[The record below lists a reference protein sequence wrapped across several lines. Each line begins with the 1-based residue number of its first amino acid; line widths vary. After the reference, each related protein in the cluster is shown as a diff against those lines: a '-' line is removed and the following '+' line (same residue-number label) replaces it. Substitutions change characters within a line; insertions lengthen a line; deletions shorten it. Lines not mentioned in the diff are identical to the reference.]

1 MQLIVNDLTKVY
13 GTSTPLTAT
22 LLNDDDSPVSGVG
35 VTFTING
42 VSYTRT
48 TDSNGV
54 ARLNINLP
62 IGVYQCT
69 VQCVPLSK
77 TVTVWVRDKYGV
89 SLIVNPL
96 TKTYGVA
103 GALKCTLYGE
113 RAEVLAGRR
122 IQYTIN
128 GVTYN
133 RTTDNDGQA
142 SLAINLRPGTY
153 PCTVRFVG
161 DDEHGSSSTT
171 VDVTVKADTF
181 IDGTDVDKKYSDAG
195 FFQCAVYD
203 QWERL
208 NPVTVSLSVNGVT
221 YNRSSDKDGL
231 IRLNIRLPPG
241 EYALTVRFNGDA
253 KHNGSTLT
261 KIVRVREDVEGLTV
275 KVPGG
280 YTIPSNNQGFIESK
294 IYSTTFKYDVNKKNN
309 WVYETPNW
317 DTIIGLNHVDNIRF
331 TTYEITETDG
341 RVKTAKFTTD
351 TYLDLTLGRV
361 WVYITS
367 PYHENFGGRI
377 LKVDYDKSTGL
388 YTYQCQDGRRQYISK
403 RRFTM
408 NNGIIYDALE
418 LALIT
423 PSMYKKGGATF
434 PIPKEL
440 REKHAKSL
448 SGLHPIGDYDKLKL
462 SPVLKGDNPFKQRV
476 TGLSYDSI
484 IDVITNL
491 AKNGQYPID
500 VWFDPSGICH
510 IDPIDLDKWL
520 KQGIRLVHSDL
531 ISYKYGF
538 DTTNIITG
546 VTLKSKDEENASGY
560 YDEFAELTYF
570 FGVNFG
576 SVDPVTTTTSS
587 TGGTSSS
594 SDTSSTSTST
604 SGTAT
609 GNGVVI
615 NPKTGCRDNSG
626 ANIPKNMPIVISI
639 DNIGTY
645 SQDMQ
650 FMRNVK
656 SALQGHGYTNVTI
669 SGVGPGYHNKDVE
682 RASPNTCCLTI
693 FGGYCA
699 CTFSD
704 YWGYLKSKI
713 KSGVKIVAGFTNM
726 PNYHANKPSSIN
738 PNGTHLDKIT
748 WLPKP
753 WDMSCGI
760 SGLSNPGQKIL
771 NAGVNW
777 VYGDTAQE
785 LADNLAKG
793 NSGGSATTTTT
804 TSTGSGSSNTTTVT
818 DSVATYNKALE
829 AMSQSVRDLLSF
841 EIELP
846 LNNPVFKNLHTNQ
859 MLWTELPKEFK
870 LTNLEKIFKI
880 LPSYKVNRGVPYQ
893 ENRWYVEK
901 LVIKHDGKG
910 PIAKITLNPFP
921 SSYSVYSNAVKSY
934 AEAYDQAFKQNT
946 TTENATTTTSTTGT
960 GQARLGRDSTDTNS
974 MRAMSGGY
982 RGNAGDNKNFDA
994 AAKKGYAQQGRK
1006 YYDWARQYSTPL
1018 ALAKALVSRFH
1029 YVGYSGNHHANAE
1042 VTHNNGGTI
1051 NCNCYDAC
1059 RLVKCCFDAA
1069 DFDCVVITGTIY
1081 KGGHGWNAVKHN
1093 GRWYSFDLCYPVT
1106 GKEWQGTNSLRL
1118 CKEW

>member
-22 LLNDDDSPVSGVG
+22 LLNDDETPVSGVG
-35 VTFTING
+35 VTFTINS

-89 SLIVNPL
+89 SLIVHPL

-128 GVTYN
+128 GVSYN

-221 YNRSSDKDGL
+221 YNRSSDKEGL
-231 IRLNIRLPPG
+231 VRLNIRLPPG
-241 EYALTVRFNGDA
+241 EYALTVRFSGDA

-275 KVPGG
+275 KAPGG

-294 IYSTTFKYDVNKKNN
+294 IYTVPWEYELNKKNN
-309 WVYETPNW
+309 RVHETPDW
-317 DTIIGLNHVDNIRF
+317 EAIITGNYNLNDVRF
-331 TTYEITETDG
+331 TSYEITETDG
-341 RVKTAKFTTD
+341 RVKTAKFTTPL
-351 TYLDLTLGRV
+351 YMDLTIGRF

-377 LKVDYDKSTGL
+377 LNVNYDKSTGL

-403 RRFTM
+403 RRMMGAGENTTV
-408 NNGIIYDALE
+408 YE
-418 LALIT
+418 LLQLLLMSAVW
-423 PSMYKKGGATF
+423 YKKGN
-434 PIPKEL
+434 PS
-440 REKHAKSL
+440 KSNLVENSKKYARLL
-448 SGLHPIGDYDKLKL
+448 SGLHPIGDYDNLKL
-462 SPVLKGDNPFKQRV
+462 SPVLKGDNPFKQKV
-476 TGLSYDSI
+476 GQYLAYDSI
-484 IDVITNL
+484 IDQITNL

-500 VWFDPSGICH
+500 VWFDPSAVCH

-520 KQGIRLVHSDL
+520 KQGIRLTHSDL
-531 ISYKYGF
+531 IGYKYGF

-576 SVDPVTTTTSS
+576 SVDPVTTTSS

-594 SDTSSTSTST
+594 SDTSSTSNTNT
-604 SGTAT
+604 VASGLMSGKKTFAV
-609 GNGVVI
+609 GQDSGVVPHYRLTLI
-615 NPKTGCRDNSG
+615 NKLRAAGHT
-626 ANIPKNMPIVISI
+626 VI
-639 DNIGTY
+639 D
-645 SQDMQ
+645 
-650 FMRNVK
+650 
-656 SALQGHGYTNVTI
+656 L
-669 SGVGPGYHNKDVE
+669 GVGPNKNQSFGQSS
-682 RASPNTCCLTI
+682 RAKGVIDIFVCNGICCGTHH
-693 FGGYCA
+693 
-699 CTFSD
+699 D
-704 YWGYLKSKI
+704 YMLGM
-713 KSGVKIVAGFTNM
+713 KSGNYKYSHVIFTWVRGDIEMSRKQAYAWDWYYGDIGLDKSITRHEFFVRYKDKMSYVNLWPDGNGSFPLSTSDWEKQCDAIVAGKFNNNGGGVVSSSSSSSNTN
-726 PNYHANKPSSIN
+726 
-738 PNGTHLDKIT
+738 
-748 WLPKP
+748 
-753 WDMSCGI
+753 
-760 SGLSNPGQKIL
+760 
-771 NAGVNW
+771 
-777 VYGDTAQE
+777 
-785 LADNLAKG
+785 
-793 NSGGSATTTTT
+793 
-804 TSTGSGSSNTTTVT
+804 SNTTTTVVDT
-818 DSVATYNKALE
+818 VATYNKALE
-829 AMSQSVRDLLSF
+829 AVSQSVRDLLSF

-846 LNNPVFKNLHTNQ
+846 LNNPVFKNLHTNM

-901 LVIKHDGKG
+901 IVIKHDGKG
-910 PIAKITLNPFP
+910 PIAKITVNPFP

-946 TTENATTTTSTTGT
+946 TTENATTTTSTGT
-960 GQARLGRDSTDTNS
+960 GQARLGRDSVDTGS
-974 MRAMSGGY
+974 MAAMRGGY
-982 RGNAGDNKNFDA
+982 RGNAGDNKNFDNA
-994 AAKKGYAQQGRK
+994 AQKGYAQQGRK
-1006 YYDWARQYSTPL
+1006 YYDWARQYSTPI
-1018 ALAKALVSRFH
+1018 ALAKALANRFH
-1029 YVGYSGNHHANAE
+1029 YVSYSNHHHSNAE
-1042 VTHNNGGTI
+1042 QTHNGGGGI
-1051 NCNCYDAC
+1051 YSNCWDAA
-1059 RLVKCCFDAA
+1059 RYVKCCFDSCG
-1069 DFDCVVITGTIY
+1069 FDCVVITGTIY
-1081 KGGHGWNAVKHN
+1081 GYGHGWNAVKHN
-1093 GRWYSFDLCYPVT
+1093 GRWYSFDLCFPVT
-1106 GKEWQGTNSLRL
+1106 GKEWPGTNSLRL
-1118 CKEW
+1118 CNEW

>member
-13 GTSTPLTAT
+13 GTSPALRAR
-22 LLNDDDSPVSGVG
+22 LLNDDNIPQTGVSVS
-35 VTFTING
+35 FTINN
-42 VSYTRT
+42 VSYTRV
-48 TDSNGV
+48 TDSDGY
-54 ARLNINLP
+54 ASLNINLP
-62 IGVYQCT
+62 IGVYSCI
-69 VQCVPLSK
+69 VECIPLSK
-77 TVTVWVRDKYGV
+77 KVTVTVRDRYGV
-89 SLIVNPL
+89 SLLVNPL

-103 GALKCTLYGE
+103 GALKATLYGE
-113 RAEVLAGRR
+113 GAKVLANRT
-122 IQYTIN
+122 IQYKIN
-128 GVTYN
+128 GVVYN
-133 RTTDNDGQA
+133 RVTNNDGTA
-142 SLAINLRPGTY
+142 SLNINLRPGTY
-153 PCTVRFVG
+153 PCEVKFLGDAEYGASTQTVN
-161 DDEHGSSSTT
+161 
-171 VDVTVKADTF
+171 VTVKADTF
-181 IDGTDVDKKYSDAG
+181 IDGIDVDKKYSDAG

-208 NPVTVSLSVNGVT
+208 NPVTVDLTVNGVRYT
-221 YNRSSDKDGL
+221 RTSGNDGL
-231 IRLNIRLPPG
+231 VKLNIRLPVG
-241 EYALTVRFNGDA
+241 EYPITVRFNGDA
-253 KHNGSTLT
+253 KHNGSSLT
-261 KIVRVREDVEGLTV
+261 KLVRVREDVEGLTV
-275 KVPGG
+275 KASGG
-280 YTIPSNNQGFIESK
+280 YTIPGSNQGRIESK
-294 IYSTTFKYDVNKKNN
+294 IYTMYWSYEDNKKSD
-309 WVYETPNW
+309 WVYDTPNW
-317 DTIIGLNHVDNIRF
+317 DKELSLHPDYSISF
-331 TTYEITETDG
+331 TNYEITETDG
-341 RVKTAKFTTD
+341 RVKTAKFTTSG
-351 TYLDLTLGRV
+351 YIDLTYGRA

-403 RRFTM
+403 RRMMGAGENTTV
-408 NNGIIYDALE
+408 YE
-418 LALIT
+418 LLQLLLMSAAW
-423 PSMYKKGGATF
+423 YKKGN
-434 PIPKEL
+434 PSKSNLVENS
-440 REKHAKSL
+440 KKYAKLL
-448 SGLHPIGDYDKLKL
+448 SGLHPIGDYDNLKL
-462 SPVLKGDNPFKQRV
+462 SPILKGGNPFKQKV
-476 TGLSYDSI
+476 GQYLAYDST
-484 IDVITNL
+484 IDQITNL

-546 VTLKSKDEENASGY
+546 VTLKSKDDENASGY
-560 YDEFAELTYF
+560 YDEWYELTYL
-570 FGVNFG
+570 FGANFG
-576 SVDPVTTTTSS
+576 SVDPVTTSTGTTS
-587 TGGTSSS
+587 TSNS
-594 SDTSSTSTST
+594 SSTSTS

-726 PNYHANKPSSIN
+726 PNYHANKPSSTN

-760 SGLSNPGQKIL
+760 SGISNPGQRIL

-793 NSGGSATTTTT
+793 NSGGSSTTTT
-804 TSTGSGSSNTTTVT
+804 TSTGSGSSNTTTTTTVT

-846 LNNPVFKNLHTNQ
+846 LNNPIFKNLHTNQ

-901 LVIKHDGKG
+901 VVIKHDGKG
-910 PIAKITLNPFP
+910 PIAKITVNPFP
-921 SSYSVYSNAVKSY
+921 SSYSVYSNAVKGY

-946 TTENATTTTSTTGT
+946 TNNNTTTSTSTPSDGTLAKSTGNT
-960 GQARLGRDSTDTNS
+960 QLDNLIKGWISGKTTDLDKAIAIHNGLKSYGVKYSYYPNFPKSNGSISVAFQKAHAGLNCGDTSVLTVGS
-974 MRAMSGGY
+974 MRA
-982 RGNAGDNKNFDA
+982 AGLESYIGFRCDHEHFFTVIVIN
-994 AAKKGYAQQGRK
+994 GTK
-1006 YYDWARQYSTPL
+1006 YYSDLTANSGQYSQRAWNSTWQQ
-1018 ALAKALVSRFH
+1018 
-1029 YVGYSGNHHANAE
+1029 N
-1042 VTHNNGGTI
+1042 
-1051 NCNCYDAC
+1051 
-1059 RLVKCCFDAA
+1059 KCHSKY
-1069 DFDCVVITGTIY
+1069 TGISI
-1081 KGGHGWNAVKHN
+1081 H
-1093 GRWYSFDLCYPVT
+1093 
-1106 GKEWQGTNSLRL
+1106 
-1118 CKEW
+1118 